1 MAGQNKINTRQII
14 RIIQN
19 LRGKK
24 LKTKSTKTKFS
35 EKTKTEK
42 GYDLV

>member
-1 MAGQNKINTRQII
+1 MTGQNKINTRQII

-24 LKTKSTKTKFS
+24 LKTKSTKRKFS